1 METLVLCKVEESEL
15 PSHMDIEG
23 ETVETHSP
31 FNALKESISRG
42 ESLVI
47 DHDEQ
52 MNQVTKG
59 IEMRKKKLEKSPSE
73 QE

>member
-1 METLVLCKVEESEL
+1 METPVLCKVEESEL
-15 PSHMDIEG
+15 PSHMDFEG
-23 ETVETHSP
+23 ETIETHSP

-47 DHDEQ
+47 DDHDAQ

-59 IEMRKKKLEKSPSE
+59 IEMRKKRLKKSPS
-73 QE
+73 